1 MSWLSRMAAMFGV
14 GRIFRHFARR
24 AIRSRQAGKSG
35 LGGKD
40 GDRSHAGSGDS
51 DRDTGVLASEPD
63 CAAADSAYR
72 GGHHHHRGAGQRS
85 RSQGLVERQGKMA
98 TAKKAASSK
107 AADREAE
114 DAPKDDEKDDEDV
127 GRRSQ
132 ATSKP
137 PVQGGK
143 DPNQNDDDDMTFSI
157 KGNRISV
164 ELENDDRAPDTLRS
178 FADLVD
184 GLG

>member
-1 MSWLSRMAAMFGV
+1 MSWLLRTAAMVGV
-14 GRIFRHFARR
+14 GRIFRRFVGR
-24 AIRSRQAGKSG
+24 AIRSRQAGNSG
-35 LGGKD
+35 LGGRD
-40 GDRSHAGSGDS
+40 GDRRHASRGDS
-51 DRDTGVLASEPD
+51 DRGAGVLPAESGF
-63 CAAADSAYR
+63 AAADSADR

-85 RSQGLVERQGKMA
+85 RSQGLIERQGKMA
-98 TAKKAASSK
+98 TAKKAAQAK
-107 AADREAE
+107 ASDRDAE
-114 DAPKDDEKDDEDV
+114 DAAKDEQDDDDGEEV
-127 GRRSQ
+127 ARS
-132 ATSKP
+132 ATNKP

-143 DPNQNDDDDMTFSI
+143 DPNQNDDDDMTFSV

>member
-1 MSWLSRMAAMFGV
+1 
-14 GRIFRHFARR
+14 
-24 AIRSRQAGKSG
+24 
-35 LGGKD
+35 
-40 GDRSHAGSGDS
+40 
-51 DRDTGVLASEPD
+51 
-63 CAAADSAYR
+63 
-72 GGHHHHRGAGQRS
+72 
-85 RSQGLVERQGKMA
+85 MA
-98 TAKKAASSK
+98 TAKKAAQAK
-107 AADREAE
+107 ASDREAE

-127 GRRSQ
+127 GRRSP

>member
-1 MSWLSRMAAMFGV
+1 
-14 GRIFRHFARR
+14 
-24 AIRSRQAGKSG
+24 
-35 LGGKD
+35 
-40 GDRSHAGSGDS
+40 
-51 DRDTGVLASEPD
+51 
-63 CAAADSAYR
+63 
-72 GGHHHHRGAGQRS
+72 
-85 RSQGLVERQGKMA
+85 MA

-107 AADREAE
+107 ASDREAE
-114 DAPKDDEKDDEDV
+114 DAPKDEQDDDGEEGV
-127 GRRSQ
+127 SQRSQ

-143 DPNQNDDDDMTFSI
+143 DPNQNDDDDMTFSV